1 MCLDGKNIF
10 TWMQCQTC
18 GAIYQV
24 RQEIPIDKMYVGAD
38 CPHCGVT
45 TGLNL
50 GDKEEDKYLY
60 YNVVMDERYY

>member
-1 MCLDGKNIF
+1 
-10 TWMQCQTC
+10 
-18 GAIYQV
+18 
-24 RQEIPIDKMYVGAD
+24 MYVAAD
-38 CPHCGVT
+38 CPHCGIT